1 MTAIPRRTVLRAAL
15 LGLAIAPATA
25 ACGPAL
31 VTTRPKLTHGI
42 ASGFPRPDGA
52 VIWARSDRPA
62 TMIVETAATES
73 FSDARRFSGPA
84 LTPDTDGTGRF
95 RLTGLPADT
104 EVHYRVTLDS
114 DGTLSEPVTGVFRTA
129 PASARNVRLI
139 WSGDVAGQG
148 FGINPDLGGMK
159 IFRTMA
165 DRNPQ
170 FFIHSGDTVYADVP
184 IPETLTLPD
193 GRVWRNETSEAK
205 SAVAQTLDQ
214 YRGQHAYNLTDAN
227 YRYFNARVP
236 QLVQWDDHEVLNNW
250 YPGEILDSDKY
261 TEKRVDVLA
270 GYGHRAFHEWQ
281 PIEPRETVD
290 GRVYQRVSYGPLLDV
305 FLLDMRSYKD
315 PNSPNRQPR
324 GAILGA
330 AQTEWLIDALA
341 SSKAVWK
348 IVANDLPL
356 ALVVPDGKT
365 DFEAVANGD
374 NGQPLGRE
382 TELAHIL
389 SQLKARQ
396 VHNVVWLTADVH
408 YTAAHEYS
416 PTRAAFTD
424 FDPFWEFVSGPL
436 NAGAGQE
443 KPLDATFGPRADFV
457 HAAPADQS
465 SPLDG
470 YQHFGQIDIDGGSGD
485 LTVTLCDAMG
495 SALYTRT
502 LART

>member
-1 MTAIPRRTVLRAAL
+1 MTAIPRRTVLRTAL
-15 LGLAIAPATA
+15 FGLAAAPVA

-31 VTTRPKLTHGI
+31 VTTRPKLTHGV
-42 ASGFPRPDGA
+42 ASGFPRTDGA

-73 FSDARRFSGPA
+73 FSDVRRFKGPI
-84 LTPDTDGTGRF
+84 LTPDTDGTGRL
-95 RLTGLPADT
+95 RLTGLPADA

-114 DGTLSEPVTGVFRTA
+114 DGSLSEPLTGVFRTA
-129 PASARNVRLI
+129 PAAARNVRLI

-148 FGINPDLGGMK
+148 FGINPDLGGMRV
-159 IFRTMA
+159 FRTMA
-165 DRNPQ
+165 DRNPD
-170 FFIHSGDTVYADVP
+170 FFLHSGDTVYADVP
-184 IPETLTLPD
+184 IPQTLTLPD
-193 GRVWRNETSEAK
+193 GRIWRNEVSEAK

-250 YPGEILDSDKY
+250 YPGEVLDNDKY

-270 GYGHRAFHEWQ
+270 QRGHRAFHEWQ
-281 PIEPRETVD
+281 PLEPLEAVD

-305 FLLDMRSYKD
+305 FILDMRSYKD
-315 PNSPNRQPR
+315 PNSPNRQQH
-324 GAILGA
+324 GTILGA
-330 AQTEWLIDALA
+330 RQTEWLIDAMAA
-341 SSKAVWK
+341 STAVWK
-348 IVANDLPL
+348 VVANDLPL

-365 DFEAVANGD
+365 DFEAVANAD
-374 NGQPLGRE
+374 NGPPLGRE

-389 SQLKARQ
+389 SQLKARK
-396 VHNVVWLTADVH
+396 VRNVVWLTADVH

-416 PTRAAFTD
+416 PARAAFTD

-436 NAGAGQE
+436 NAGAGKE
-443 KPLDATFGPRADFV
+443 SPLDKTFGPQADFV
-457 HAAPADQS
+457 HAAPPDKQ

-485 LTVTLCDAMG
+485 LTVTLCDAAG
-495 SALYTRT
+495 AALYTRT
-502 LART
+502 LARV

>member
-15 LGLAIAPATA
+15 LGLAVAPAV

-31 VTTRPKLTHGI
+31 VTARPRLTHGV
-42 ASGFPRPDGA
+42 ASGFPRTDGA

-62 TMIVETAATES
+62 NMIVETAATER
-73 FSDARRFSGPA
+73 FSDARRFTGPF
-84 LTPDTDGTGRF
+84 LTPESDGTGRF

-114 DGTLSEPVTGVFRTA
+114 DGALSAPVTGVFRTA
-129 PASARNVRLI
+129 PTTAGNVRLI

-148 FGINPDLGGMK
+148 FGINPDVGGMR

-193 GRVWRNETSEAK
+193 GRVWRNQVSEAK
-205 SAVAQTLDQ
+205 SAVAQTLEQ

-227 YRYFNARVP
+227 YRYFNAHVP
-236 QLVQWDDHEVLNNW
+236 QLVQWDDHEVINNW
-250 YPGEILDSDKY
+250 YPGEILDNDKY

-270 GYGHRAFHEWQ
+270 QYGHRAFHEWQ
-281 PIEPRETVD
+281 PTEPREAVD
-290 GRVYQRVSYGPLLDV
+290 GLVYQRVSYGPLLDV
-305 FLLDMRSYKD
+305 FILDMRSYKD
-315 PNSPNRQPR
+315 PNSPNRQQR
-324 GAILGA
+324 GAIFGA
-330 AQTEWLIDALA
+330 RQTEWLINAMA

-365 DFEAVANGD
+365 NFEAVANGD
-374 NGQPLGRE
+374 NGPPLGRE

-396 VHNVVWLTADVH
+396 VRNVVWLTADVH
-408 YTAAHEYS
+408 YTAAHEYA
-416 PTRAAFTD
+416 PARAAFTD

-443 KPLDATFGPRADFV
+443 KPLDGTFGPRADFV
-457 HAAPADQS
+457 HAAQPDQQ

-485 LTVTLCDAMG
+485 LTVTLCDAAG
-495 SALYTRT
+495 SALYTRSLT
-502 LART
+502 RA